1 MSEDADDS
9 EVNNPLNTVAVFK
22 IKTNTHGE
30 CPTYKTRLCVQGFGQ
45 RYGLDYLKTY
55 APTGK
60 VALLRAVLTYAAD
73 KNLDLLQLDVKEAFL
88 HSELEEKVF
97 IKTPYGCNQ
106 KSKYLCL
113 KKSLYGL
120 KEAPRN
126 WYRMLSDVDRFK
138 KAFLS
143 KFNNSSAHKPNTLLG
158 MKVEREKGLIHLSLP
173 LHIEKG
179 LIKMNLTDC
188 RGASTPLTP
197 GSHLKPADDEDH
209 KRFIELNTKYRS
221 PIGRLNFI
229 AGLARPDISFA
240 VSNLAK
246 FCKKPGLSHWNKIIR
261 VWKYLGNTKDI

>member
-1 MSEDADDS
+1 MLSEW
-9 EVNNPLNTVAVFK
+9 
-22 IKTNTHGE
+22 IKS
-30 CPTYKTRLCVQGFGQ
+30 QGFDKSDCDPCL
-45 RYGLDYLKTY
+45 YI
-55 APTGK
+55 GK
-60 VALLRAVLTYAAD
+60 D
-73 KNLDLLQLDVKEAFL
+73 KGSVIFFHVDDLLVA
-88 HSELEEKVF
+88 
-97 IKTPYGCNQ
+97 G
-106 KSKYLCL
+106 
-113 KKSLYGL
+113 
-120 KEAPRN
+120 
-126 WYRMLSDVDRFK
+126 DVDRFK

-209 KRFIELNTKYRS
+209 KRFIQLNTKYRS